1 MRSLQPGF
9 ILHNGVSMPIPPAIN
24 SLIARLNQ
32 ELNLV
37 EQEAIAGLSLVRAI
51 LKRFPDNATLIQ
63 LFAYL
68 SSIMLLVDTDR
79 KRIQTI
85 VENFAAIDVTTDD
98 DLQRTG
104 EVLATELG
112 RVIEAK
118 IAVNEIKTRLE
129 NLQ

>member
-1 MRSLQPGF
+1 M
-9 ILHNGVSMPIPPAIN
+9 
-24 SLIARLNQ
+24 
-32 ELNLV
+32 
-37 EQEAIAGLSLVRAI
+37 
-51 LKRFPDNATLIQ
+51 LIQ
-63 LFAYL
+63 FFAYL
-68 SSIMLLVDTDR
+68 NSIMLLVDTDR

-98 DLQRTG
+98 DSQMTR

-112 RVIEAK
+112 RVIETK